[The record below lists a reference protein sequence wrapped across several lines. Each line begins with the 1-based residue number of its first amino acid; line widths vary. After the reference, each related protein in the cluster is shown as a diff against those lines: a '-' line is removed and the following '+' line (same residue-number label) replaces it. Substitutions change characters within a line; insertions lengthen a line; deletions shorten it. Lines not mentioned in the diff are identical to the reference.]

1 MKDAQSNSTQSN
13 NMLARIPS
21 PALNFA
27 HTSSS
32 RKIEKGAEK
41 KPFAKHKD
49 FHFIFFMLHLYFML
63 VLKTKKIAAQKR
75 YFLCH
80 GGFSSASSFSLPE
93 CKF

>member
-1 MKDAQSNSTQSN
+1 
-13 NMLARIPS
+13 MLARIPS
-21 PALNFA
+21 PPPALNFA

-80 GGFSSASSFSLPE
+80 GGFSSALLLSLSPNVNFNL
-93 CKF
+93 KLNIQKT